1 VSQVPQVS
9 KAPEAQVISV
19 QPGHATVRVES
30 AAACARCA
38 EGRGCGAAMSFGHR
52 ALRDIDVV
60 VPAGLTLHVGERVR
74 LNLAPARILHAAW
87 LVYGMPLAGM
97 VLAVAVGAFVAAPA
111 GAIAGAVAGD
121 LTIAVF
127 ASGGLAG
134 GFLWGRR
141 CLRRTACWRQFIPS
155 VLARDDEP
163 GTTVPWPG

>member
-1 VSQVPQVS
+1 MSY
-9 KAPEAQVISV
+9 
-19 QPGHATVRVES
+19 
-30 AAACARCA
+30 
-38 EGRGCGAAMSFGHR
+38 GRR

-74 LNLAPARILHAAW
+74 LNLAPARILQAAW

-97 VLAVAVGAFVAAPA
+97 VLAVAVAAFVAAPA
-111 GAIAGAVAGD
+111 GTAAGAVAGD

-155 VLARDDEP
+155 VLASDDEP
-163 GTTVPWPG
+163 GTTATVPWPG

>member
-1 VSQVPQVS
+1 MSY
-9 KAPEAQVISV
+9 
-19 QPGHATVRVES
+19 
-30 AAACARCA
+30 
-38 EGRGCGAAMSFGHR
+38 GRR
-52 ALRDIDVV
+52 ALRDLDVV

-74 LNLAPARILHAAW
+74 LNLAPARILQAAW

-97 VLAVAVGAFVAAPA
+97 VLAVAVAAFVAAPA
-111 GAIAGAVAGD
+111 GTVAGD

-141 CLRRTACWRQFIPS
+141 SLRRMACWRQFIPS

>member
-1 VSQVPQVS
+1 MSQVS

-38 EGRGCGAAMSFGHR
+38 AGRGCGAAMSFGHR

-111 GAIAGAVAGD
+111 GAVAGD
-121 LTIAVF
+121 LAIAVF

-141 CLRRTACWRQFIPS
+141 SLLRMACWRQFIPS

-163 GTTVPWPG
+163 GTTATLPWPG

>member
-1 VSQVPQVS
+1 MSA
-9 KAPEAQVISV
+9 APEAQVIDV
-19 QPGHATVRVES
+19 QPGHATVRVAS
-30 AAACARCA
+30 AAACPRCA
-38 EGRGCGAAMSFGHR
+38 AGRGCGAATSFGRR

-60 VPAGLTLHVGERVR
+60 VPAGLDLHVGERVR

-97 VLAVAVGAFVAAPA
+97 VLAVAVAALVATP
-111 GAIAGAVAGD
+111 AGD
-121 LTIAVF
+121 LAIAVF

-155 VLARDDEP
+155 VLARGDEP
-163 GTTVPWPG
+163 APTATIPWRG